1 MARPAHEAGR
11 RRSTT
16 ESATPR
22 QPSSRAR
29 GSVTDRR
36 GVDPP
41 SPQPGDRLWKV
52 GRDPLTG
59 VGPAMEGTSGAA
71 EHALL
76 RGRAG
81 EAALS
86 CESPRQRAPGRA
98 GARASGQRGGFVAG
112 GQTNSRRRRRLRAAD
127 RHEPTTGGVRADRV
141 GAKRSP
147 RAVAVGGVIQRRNTS
162 SLRRPLTR
170 ETSTGRCTKVTIGH
184 PQPGTRPKGERG
196 VEAERFSDPRGA
208 RGESLAL
215 WVRVESH
222 ELDGF
227 GVQTPS
233 STTGRTAVPAGD
245 RRCGAA
251 EFGLRGRAR
260 GSQRLQKST
269 GGARPLSPMREER
282 VDNEGRSS
290 LGARERSWGERAP
303 EAGSSAAKRRVRWRA
318 LHLSEMA
325 GAKAL
330 TREHLSMEGVSGRT
344 KSFVLTSGRWKRSWS
359 SS

>member
-16 ESATPR
+16 ESTTPR

-29 GSVTDRR
+29 GTVADRR

-41 SPQPGDRLWKV
+41 SPQTGDRLWKV

-71 EHALL
+71 ERALL

-86 CESPRQRAPGRA
+86 CESSRQRAPGRA

-147 RAVAVGGVIQRRNTS
+147 RAVAVDGVIQRRNTS

-170 ETSTGRCTKVTIGH
+170 ETSTGRCHESGN
-184 PQPGTRPKGERG
+184 RPS
-196 VEAERFSDPRGA
+196 AA
-208 RGESLAL
+208 RHSPK
-215 WVRVESH
+215 R
-222 ELDGF
+222 
-227 GVQTPS
+227 
-233 STTGRTAVPAGD
+233 
-245 RRCGAA
+245 
-251 EFGLRGRAR
+251 RAR
-260 GSQRLQKST
+260 GRSRKVLGPSGSTRRKLRALGSCRKS
-269 GGARPLSPMREER
+269 
-282 VDNEGRSS
+282 
-290 LGARERSWGERAP
+290 RA
-303 EAGSSAAKRRVRWRA
+303 RRVRGA
-318 LHLSEMA
+318 NSE
-325 GAKAL
+325 L
-330 TREHLSMEGVSGRT
+330 DNREDSC
-344 KSFVLTSGRWKRSWS
+344 TSGRPQVWCCGVRSPWS
-359 SS
+359 CSRIATVAEVDRRREATLAHARRARGQRGTV